1 MVSLFMMVGMHRD
14 KCWHWYCSVHI
25 HAPFFSSGTVQQAVC
40 LQIVWWQLE
49 CWNYTKKKSVR
60 EQATCLT
67 PFFYHD
73 DDDDDDDEKSVIS
86 LIL

>member
-1 MVSLFMMVGMHRD
+1 MH
-14 KCWHWYCSVHI
+14 HSSQAGQCSKQFACKLCDDNWSVEI
-25 HAPFFSSGTVQQAVC
+25 TP
-40 LQIVWWQLE
+40 
-49 CWNYTKKKSVR
+49 KKKSVR